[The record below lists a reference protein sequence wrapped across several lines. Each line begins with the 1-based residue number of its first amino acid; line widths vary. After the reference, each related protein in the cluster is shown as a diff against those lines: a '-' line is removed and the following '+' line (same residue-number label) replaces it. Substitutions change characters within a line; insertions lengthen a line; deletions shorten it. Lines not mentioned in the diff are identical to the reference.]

1 MLDERVP
8 AFLGDIQE
16 IKELFEIEQEQIN
29 LLKQAFET
37 ALSQLRLKTA
47 DEEGVYEWERF
58 MNAWQQSDT
67 LQTRKQKLINVLG
80 MENASMTP
88 ARFKS
93 MLEEYSGVTV
103 TLTENAAQNKVD
115 VVLSERPSAYSRVVR
130 YIDQI
135 LPAHLTYTLEVSE

>member
-88 ARFKS
+88 A
-93 MLEEYSGVTV
+93 
-103 TLTENAAQNKVD
+103 
-115 VVLSERPSAYSRVVR
+115 
-130 YIDQI
+130 
-135 LPAHLTYTLEVSE
+135 